1 MWFAV
6 KQEDEVR
13 SCTLL
18 HPAWSPRLSRPLRI
32 TSPGAIYHVTS
43 RGDRREPI
51 FVDNGDRH
59 ALLAVLAETM
69 NRCNAAVL
77 AYSMMGKHGH
87 FVLHTHR
94 AKLSRLLRLLRH
106 LNLKTAATPVP

>member
-1 MWFAV
+1 
-6 KQEDEVR
+6 
-13 SCTLL
+13 
-18 HPAWSPRLSRPLRI
+18 
-32 TSPGAIYHVTS
+32 
-43 RGDRREPI
+43 
-51 FVDNGDRH
+51 
-59 ALLAVLAETM
+59 M